1 MTNKGGRGSRG
12 EVRGGVPV
20 GGDGEVEL
28 EAVVGETDVGW
39 ESGVGGFVVEVVGHV
54 GEEGAARLELVD

>member
-1 MTNKGGRGSRG
+1 
-12 EVRGGVPV
+12 
-20 GGDGEVEL
+20 VEL